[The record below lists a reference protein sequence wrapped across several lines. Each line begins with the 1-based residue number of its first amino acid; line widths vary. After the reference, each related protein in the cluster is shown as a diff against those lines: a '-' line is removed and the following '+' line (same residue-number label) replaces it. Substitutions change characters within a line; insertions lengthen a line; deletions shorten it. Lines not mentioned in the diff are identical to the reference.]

1 MIAVPAGCIA
11 EGWPEREHQV
21 GRVNVDTEGSVEH
34 LGCEPGLE
42 RAGSAARTLDSLK
55 IWWIPPL
62 PPGLTHLSFSPL
74 TFLKARLS

>member
-21 GRVNVDTEGSVEH
+21 GRVNADTEGSVEQGVS
-34 LGCEPGLE
+34 LGWSEQGVQPGPWAL
-42 RAGSAARTLDSLK
+42 LK
-55 IWWIPPL
+55 SGGFPL

-74 TFLKARLS
+74 AFLKARLS